1 MGKTKWNL
9 YLGAYGE
16 QYSNYYQSAREEKAC
31 MLLFIKTDIY
41 FMHRECKMIAGDIV
55 GALL

>member
-1 MGKTKWNL
+1 MENNAAITISL
-9 YLGAYGE
+9 LE
-16 QYSNYYQSAREEKAC
+16 RERARAC